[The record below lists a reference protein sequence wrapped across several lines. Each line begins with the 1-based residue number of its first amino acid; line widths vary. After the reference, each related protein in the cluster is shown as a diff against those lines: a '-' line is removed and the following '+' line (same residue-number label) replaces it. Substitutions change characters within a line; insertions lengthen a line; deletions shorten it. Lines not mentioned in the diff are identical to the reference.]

1 MNFLYFYSFKLQHQL
16 VIYSTMLQLDH
27 LDLKIIQIL
36 KENSKLSYKEI
47 ADKIG
52 LSTTPT
58 YERIKRLEKNNIILK
73 YTILE
78 NKPLLDKGMKVYC
91 QVSLKGH
98 NKESIDL
105 FENEASKF
113 DEVVNLHHIAGN
125 MDYLLLIE
133 TKDIESYHHFLRE
146 KLASIP
152 NIANVQ
158 TSFVLRSVKD

>member
-1 MNFLYFYSFKLQHQL
+1 M
-16 VIYSTMLQLDH
+16 VQLDV
-27 LDLKIIQIL
+27 LDLKIIEIL

-58 YERIKRLEKNNIILK
+58 YERIKRLEKNNVILK
-73 YTILE
+73 YTIYE
-78 NKPLLDKGMKVYC
+78 NKVLLDKGMKVYC

-98 NKESIDL
+98 NKELIEL
-105 FENEASKF
+105 FEKEVIKLK
-113 DEVVNLHHIAGN
+113 EVVTLHHIAGN
-125 MDYLLLIE
+125 MDYLLFIE
-133 TKDIESYHHFLRE
+133 TKDIETYHHFLRE

-158 TSFVLRSVKD
+158 SSFVLKSLKN

>member
-1 MNFLYFYSFKLQHQL
+1 
-16 VIYSTMLQLDH
+16 MLQLDTI
-27 LDLKIIQIL
+27 DLKIIAVL

-58 YERIKRLEKNNIILK
+58 YERIKRLEKNKVILQ

-78 NKPLLDKGMKVYC
+78 NKTLLHKGMKIYC
-91 QVSLKGH
+91 HVSLKSH
-98 NKESIDL
+98 HLESIEL
-105 FENEASKF
+105 FENQIIKLE
-113 DEVVNLHHIAGN
+113 EVVQCQHIAGD
-125 MDYLLLIE
+125 MDYLLFVE
-133 TKDIESYHHFLRE
+133 VKDMDAYQVFLRT

-158 TSFVLRSVKD
+158 SSFVMKSLKN

>member
-1 MNFLYFYSFKLQHQL
+1 M
-16 VIYSTMLQLDH
+16 IQLDV
-27 LDLKIIQIL
+27 LDLKIIEIL

-73 YTILE
+73 YTIHE
-78 NKPLLDKGMKVYC
+78 NKVLLDKGMKVYC

-98 NKESIDL
+98 NKELIEL
-105 FENEASKF
+105 FEKEVIKLK
-113 DEVVNLHHIAGN
+113 EVVTLHHIAGN
-125 MDYLLLIE
+125 MDYLLFIE
-133 TKDIESYHHFLRE
+133 TKDIETYHHFLRE

-158 TSFVLRSVKD
+158 SSFVLKSLKN

>member
-1 MNFLYFYSFKLQHQL
+1 M
-16 VIYSTMLQLDH
+16 IQLDV
-27 LDLKIIQIL
+27 LDLKIVEIL

-58 YERIKRLEKNNIILK
+58 YERIKRLEKNKVILK
-73 YTILE
+73 YSILE
-78 NKPLLDKGMKVYC
+78 NKVLLDKGMKIYC

-98 NKESIDL
+98 NKELIEL
-105 FENEASKF
+105 FENEVIKLK
-113 DEVVNLHHIAGN
+113 EVVTLHHIAGN
-125 MDYLLLIE
+125 MDYLLFIE
-133 TKDIESYHHFLRE
+133 TKDIETYHYFLRE

-158 TSFVLRSVKD
+158 SSFVLKSLKN

>member
-1 MNFLYFYSFKLQHQL
+1 
-16 VIYSTMLQLDH
+16 MLQLDV
-27 LDLKIIQIL
+27 LDLKIIDVL

-58 YERIKRLEKNNIILK
+58 YERIKRLEKNQVILQ

-78 NKPLLDKGMKVYC
+78 NKTILNKGMKVYC
-91 QVSLKGH
+91 QVSLKSH
-98 NKESIDL
+98 NLELIEL
-105 FENEASKF
+105 FENQIIKLK
-113 DEVVNLHHIAGN
+113 EVVQCNHIAGN
-125 MDYLLLIE
+125 MDYLLYVE
-133 TKDIESYHHFLRE
+133 VKDMEAYQVFLRN

-158 TSFVLRSVKD
+158 SSFVMKSLKE

>member
-1 MNFLYFYSFKLQHQL
+1 MF
-16 VIYSTMLQLDH
+16 QLDV
-27 LDLKIIQIL
+27 LDLKIMAVL

-58 YERIKRLEKNNIILK
+58 YERIKRLEKNKVILQ

-78 NKPLLDKGMKVYC
+78 NKPILNKGMKVYC
-91 QVSLKGH
+91 HVSLKSH
-98 NKESIDL
+98 NLELIEL
-105 FENEASKF
+105 FEKQIIKL
-113 DEVVNLHHIAGN
+113 DEVVQCNHIAGN
-125 MDYLLLIE
+125 MDYLLFVE
-133 TKDIESYHHFLRE
+133 VKDMDAYQVFLRT

-158 TSFVLRSVKD
+158 SSFVMKSLKN